1 MKWKVTT
8 VFLGLREDILLW
20 TISKCYAS
28 HVTVVRVISE
38 VYDMA
43 RPKVK
48 DVRYMN
54 VSLDCRF
61 YEKFSAFCEKYDM
74 SKTGAT
80 EKAIQM
86 YMEAVDKAMSS
97 VDKDK

>member
-1 MKWKVTT
+1 MR
-8 VFLGLREDILLW
+8 LYIDR
-20 TISKCYAS
+20 
-28 HVTVVRVISE
+28 
-38 VYDMA
+38 
-43 RPKVK
+43 
-48 DVRYMN
+48 
-54 VSLDCRF
+54 RF
-61 YEKFSAFCEKYDM
+61 YEKFSAFCEKNGM

>member
-1 MKWKVTT
+1 
-8 VFLGLREDILLW
+8 
-20 TISKCYAS
+20 
-28 HVTVVRVISE
+28 
-38 VYDMA
+38 MA
-43 RPKVK
+43 RPKTK

-54 VSLDCRF
+54 VSLDRRF
-61 YEKFSAFCEKYDM
+61 YEKFFAFCEKYGM

>member
-1 MKWKVTT
+1 MASVRFVVITLSLTKWKVTT

-20 TISKCYAS
+20 TIFKCYAS

-54 VSLDCRF
+54 VSLIRYVKDWSHRESYTDVYGSCR
-61 YEKFSAFCEKYDM
+61 
-74 SKTGAT
+74 
-80 EKAIQM
+80 
-86 YMEAVDKAMSS
+86 
-97 VDKDK
+97 

>member
-1 MKWKVTT
+1 
-8 VFLGLREDILLW
+8 
-20 TISKCYAS
+20 
-28 HVTVVRVISE
+28 
-38 VYDMA
+38 MA

-61 YEKFSAFCEKYDM
+61 YEKFSAFCEKYGM

>member
-1 MKWKVTT
+1 M
-8 VFLGLREDILLW
+8 
-20 TISKCYAS
+20 
-28 HVTVVRVISE
+28 
-38 VYDMA
+38 
-43 RPKVK
+43 RPYI
-48 DVRYMN
+48 DR
-54 VSLDCRF
+54 RF
-61 YEKFSAFCEKYDM
+61 YEKFSAFCEKYGM